1 MSELDIFE
9 IERFAIHDGP
19 GIRTTVFFQGCPLRC
34 EWCANPESQSVGRH
48 IMQFSKL
55 CGGCGECAENC
66 PQNAVSIADGKALID
81 RERCVSCG
89 KCAAEC
95 PNSAI
100 KVSGRRISCGKLFD
114 TVMRDADYYRES
126 GGGVT
131 LSGGEALLHI
141 NRLVPFL
148 EKCKENGIHIA
159 AETCGYV
166 PLSNM
171 ELALGYVSLFL
182 FDVKTLDGRKF
193 RQFTGGSIDVV
204 LSCFELLCENAPE
217 RVIARVPVIPD
228 FNDNE
233 VEEILSFAAGRG
245 VKTVH
250 LLPYHTLGM
259 AKYEQLGR
267 KYPYH
272 VKESLDP
279 ETLSVYN
286 EIGSRIGI
294 TVKIGG

>member
-34 EWCANPESQSVGRH
+34 EWCANPESQTIGRH
-48 IMQFSKL
+48 ILSFSKL
-55 CGGCGECAENC
+55 CSGCGKCADVC
-66 PQNAVSIADGKALID
+66 AQNAVSIADGKSLID
-81 RERCVSCG
+81 RSRCVSCG
-89 KCAAEC
+89 SCAAEC
-95 PNSAI
+95 PNNAI
-100 KVSGRRISCGKLFD
+100 KVSGRKISCTELFD
-114 TVMRDADYYRES
+114 TVKRDIDYYRES

-148 EKCKENGIHIA
+148 EECRKNRIHIA

-166 PLSNM
+166 PASNM
-171 ELALGYVSLFL
+171 ELALEYVNLFL
-182 FDVKTLDGRKF
+182 FDIKTLDGRKF

-204 LSCFELLCENAPE
+204 LSCFELLCKSAPE
-217 RVIARVPVIPD
+217 KVVVRVPVIPD
-228 FNDNE
+228 FNSEE
-233 VEEILSFAAGRG
+233 VSEIMKYAAKHGI
-245 VKTVH
+245 KIVH

-272 VKESLDP
+272 VRESLDP
-279 ETLSVYN
+279 ASLDCHIDT
-286 EIGSRIGI
+286 GSSLGL